1 MIPKVT
7 HYLVQSRDAI
17 FVKGQG
23 FVSFAENISKN
34 IGNNVSKSLSGKYIQ
49 NTIDQA
55 KQSVVDAFKIVSK
68 KSIQA
73 TAEQTGELIGNKIA
87 NKITEASS
95 TSRQNSSETGT
106 NETENI
112 EQDKEVLKK
121 RNISPI
127 KMHADVD
134 DLKLT

>member
-1 MIPKVT
+1 M
-7 HYLVQSRDAI
+7 
-17 FVKGQG
+17 
-23 FVSFAENISKN
+23 
-34 IGNNVSKSLSGKYIQ
+34 
-49 NTIDQA
+49 
-55 KQSVVDAFKIVSK
+55 
-68 KSIQA
+68 
-73 TAEQTGELIGNKIA
+73 IGNKIA

-134 DLKLT
+134 DLRLT